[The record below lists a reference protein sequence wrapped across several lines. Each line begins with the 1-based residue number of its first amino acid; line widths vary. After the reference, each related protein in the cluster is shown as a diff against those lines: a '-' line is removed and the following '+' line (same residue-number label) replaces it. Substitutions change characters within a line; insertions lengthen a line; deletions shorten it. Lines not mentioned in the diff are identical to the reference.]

1 MRRLRWPDPGAPV
14 VVAFVSI
21 GSRKRGV
28 IARQT
33 TNPQTETMS
42 NIEILT
48 ETTITD
54 ALRQP
59 GVLVI
64 DFWAPWC
71 GPCRAMTPQFER
83 AAEMRPAYR
92 FAKVNVD
99 EQPTIA
105 SAFEVRSIPTLVVIS
120 DGALIGAYPGV
131 VGAEPLVGALD
142 QLTATPRP
150 ETVLQEGAAR

>member
-1 MRRLRWPDPGAPV
+1 

-21 GSRKRGV
+21 GSRERGV

-42 NIEILT
+42 NIETLT
-48 ETTITD
+48 DDTITD

-59 GVLVI
+59 GILVI

-83 AAEMRPAYR
+83 AAEMRAGYR

-99 EQPTIA
+99 EQPAIA

-120 DGALIGAYPGV
+120 DGEVIGAYPGV

-142 QLTATPRP
+142 QLAPTAEP
-150 ETVLQEGAAR
+150 VLQERAA

>member
-1 MRRLRWPDPGAPV
+1 
-14 VVAFVSI
+14 
-21 GSRKRGV
+21 
-28 IARQT
+28 
-33 TNPQTETMS
+33 MS
-42 NIEILT
+42 NIETLT
-48 ETTITD
+48 EDTITD

-59 GVLVI
+59 GILVI

-83 AAEMRPAYR
+83 AADMRPNYR

-99 EQPTIA
+99 EQPAIA

-142 QLTATPRP
+142 QLATTP
-150 ETVLQEGAAR
+150 EPEPVLQEGAAR